1 MSITNLGQ
9 KSAHIKYENI
19 TLKGEPIVYLSEQ
32 VWDKIK
38 YLCRHINTVE
48 WSGCIFYKFIS
59 DNPTLAYA
67 DTLNIEVVDIIPLDK
82 GTTGFTEYNFDSRVL
97 TYMTEMDYFDLK
109 IGHCHSHHDMKT
121 FFSGTDMSELNDNS
135 EFIKPYL
142 SLIVN
147 NHHTFSCKL
156 AFRVEDV
163 SALTYK
169 YQDINGESTIMISKK
184 EDVVKVASYDCV
196 VAPPKAPL
204 IVSSKFLEQF
214 EQIMKPKA
222 PTNVKLGFNSKY
234 QIEQT
239 NLFEDTFE
247 WHNGLKNPVIMD
259 DEETDDSPT
268 IRELELMSCCILRL
282 GQKIDNDSIEVAL
295 EDIENSINQRQ
306 MNPEKYVKQISSN
319 IKRYISQY
327 WETDINDEE
336 LEMFTGDFLDELM
349 FLQDEF
355 PLVTDIILEFD
366 KSIYNE

>member
-9 KSAHIKYENI
+9 KSAHIRYENI
-19 TLKGEPIVYLSEQ
+19 TLKGEPVVFLSEQ
-32 VWDKIK
+32 VWNKIK
-38 YLCRHINTVE
+38 YLCRHINAVE
-48 WSGCIFYKFIS
+48 WSGCIFYKFLWN
-59 DNPTLAYA
+59 NPTLSNVT
-67 DTLNIEVVDIIPLDK
+67 TLDIEVVDIIPLDK

-156 AFRVEDV
+156 AFRVEAEPV
-163 SALTYK
+163 VYK
-169 YQDINGESTIMISKK
+169 YQDVSGNLQAMVSKT
-184 EDVVKVASYDCV
+184 EDVVKIASYDCIV
-196 VAPPKAPL
+196 TPPKAPL
-204 IVSSKFLEQF
+204 VVDDKFMQQF
-214 EQIMKPKA
+214 EQIMKPK
-222 PTNVKLGFNSKY
+222 PPVNVNLGIKSKY

-259 DEETDDSPT
+259 DEEVDDNPT
-268 IRELELMSCCILRL
+268 LRELELMSCCILRL
-282 GQKIDNDSIEVAL
+282 GQKIDNDSIEVTL

-306 MNPEKYVKQISSN
+306 MNPEKYVKQIGNN
-319 IKRYISQY
+319 INRYISQY
-327 WETDINDEE
+327 WETEVTEEE
-336 LEMFTGDFLDELM
+336 LEMFIGDFIDELI

-355 PLVTDIILEFD
+355 PFVQDIILEFD
-366 KSIYNE
+366 KSIL

>member
-9 KSAHIKYENI
+9 KSAHIRYENI
-19 TLKGEPIVYLSEQ
+19 TLKGEPVVFLSEQ

-48 WSGCIFYKFIS
+48 WSGCIFYKFLF
-59 DNPTLAYA
+59 DKPTLSEVT
-67 DTLNIEVVDIIPLDK
+67 TLAIEVVDIIPLDK

-109 IGHCHSHHDMKT
+109 IGHCHSHHEMKT

-156 AFRVEDV
+156 AFRVEAEPV
-163 SALTYK
+163 VYK
-169 YQDINGESTIMISKK
+169 YQDVSGESTIMLSKT
-184 EDVVKVASYDCV
+184 ENVVKVASYDCIVTTPKTPLV
-196 VAPPKAPL
+196 VGD
-204 IVSSKFLEQF
+204 KFMQQF

-222 PTNVKLGFNSKY
+222 PVNVNLGFKSKY

-239 NLFEDTFE
+239 SLFDDTFE

-259 DEETDDSPT
+259 DEESDDNPT
-268 IRELELMSCCILRL
+268 LRELELMTCYILRL
-282 GQKIDNDSIEVAL
+282 GKKIDNDSLEVTL

-306 MNPEKYVKQISSN
+306 INTEKYVSQIGSN
-319 IKRYISQY
+319 INRYIAQY
-327 WETDINDEE
+327 WETEVTDEE
-336 LEMFTGDFLDELM
+336 LEMFLGDFIDELI

-355 PLVTDIILEFD
+355 PFVQDIILEFD